1 MTESSRKHW
10 IKKHSLILF
19 LVLTVLISWFPWYTG
34 GSGFFVFGPSIAG
47 VIIIALTKGK
57 DGLEDLTQRALR
69 WRVGIRWWGVALFF
83 TGFIGL
89 FSILLNI
96 FLGGEMPSFRFFREE
111 WYLIPVFFLLTIIGG
126 PLGEEFGWRGFA
138 LPKLQNKWG
147 AMPAS
152 IILGIIWALWHL
164 PLFFQEGS
172 IHIQMGFKLLP
183 YYVLGQIALT
193 TIMTWVYNKTG
204 GSLLLGGIILHN
216 ADNLWATLLFTSETM
231 TSAFEGGTQALFDS
245 QLYILA
251 TLVGVLAAIILAF
264 TTKWKLGFMKSGIS
278 KPVN

>member
-1 MTESSRKHW
+1 MTAL
-10 IKKHSLILF
+10 IKKYSFITFLI
-19 LVLTVLISWFPWYTG
+19 LTVLISWFPWYTG
-34 GSGFFVFGPSIAG
+34 DSGFFVFGPSIAG
-47 VIIIALTKGK
+47 VVVVILTKGK
-57 DGLEDLTQRALR
+57 DGMEKLTKSALHGK
-69 WRVGIRWWGVALFF
+69 VGIRWWGVALLIS
-83 TGFIGL
+83 GFIGL
-89 FSILLNI
+89 ISVALNI
-96 FLGGEMPSFRFFREE
+96 FLGGELPSFRFFREE
-111 WYLIPVFFLLTIIGG
+111 WYLIPVFFLFTLIGG

-152 IILGIIWALWHL
+152 IMLGIIWALWHL

-193 TIMTWVYNKTG
+193 IIMTWVYNKTG

-231 TSAFEGGTQALFDS
+231 TSAFEGGTQAQFDP

-251 TLVGVLAAIILAF
+251 TLVGVITAIILAF
-264 TTKWKLGFMKSGIS
+264 ATKWKLGFS
-278 KPVN
+278 KNKGSVD